1 MFASKFQTL
10 VRGMA
15 TAAVLTAAPLLA
27 MAQRADGNI
36 VIGQTLALTGPEA
49 VSSQNIREGVEARI
63 RQANAEGGIAGR
75 KLVLEVLDDKFDP
88 RLATENASRL
98 VKEKNAVAL
107 LGGVGN
113 PIANALQQFA
123 NANKIVVLGSLAGNP
138 LLLKNQQRYAFYVT
152 ANYKTE
158 ANYCVGQLTSMGVNR
173 VATLFPDDDL
183 GHAITEVATEAI
195 QQHGGKLAVQI
206 AYDRQKP
213 DVAAAVTQLRDAQ
226 AQAVV
231 MAAPAKTAAVFIQ
244 AIKEAQLGTRIVAF
258 SVVSMTAIQQ
268 ELKEQGA
275 GVMFSQPLP
284 YPRGSSSRFVQTFQ
298 RAMVKDAG
306 QVNYAQLHGY
316 LAASVLIEALK
327 DSGGAGSDKLVQ
339 ALERAK
345 GFDLDGYAV
354 KYSRDQREGSNFVE
368 MVLLGRD
375 GRIVR

>member
-1 MFASKFQTL
+1 MFVSRLQTL
-10 VRGMA
+10 VRVIA
-15 TAAVLTAAPLLA
+15 TASVLTAVPLLA
-27 MAQRADGNI
+27 AAQHTEGNI
-36 VIGQTLALTGPEA
+36 VIGQTLALSGPQA
-49 VSSQNIREGVEARI
+49 VNSQDIREGAEARI

-88 RLATENASRL
+88 KLAAENAARL

-113 PIANALQQFA
+113 PVASALQQFA
-123 NANKIVVLGSLAGNP
+123 NANKVVVLGSLAGNP
-138 LLLKNQQRYAFYVT
+138 LLLKNPQRYAFYVT
-152 ANYKTE
+152 ANYRTE
-158 ANYCVGQLTSMGVNR
+158 GNYCVGQLTSMGLSR
-173 VATLFPDDDL
+173 IATFFPDDEL
-183 GHAITEVATEAI
+183 GHAITEVASEAI
-195 QQHGGKLAVQI
+195 QRHGGKLAVQI

-213 DVAAAVTQLRDAQ
+213 DIAAAVKQLRDAQ

-231 MAAPAKTAAVFIQ
+231 MAAPAKTAAAFIQ
-244 AIKEAQLGTRIVAF
+244 AVKEAQLGTRIVAF
-258 SVVSMTAIQQ
+258 SVVSMTAMQQ
-268 ELKEQGA
+268 EIKEQSA

-284 YPRGSSSRFVQTFQ
+284 YPRGSSSRFVQAFQ
-298 RAMVKDAG
+298 RAMTKDTS
-306 QVNYAQLHGY
+306 QINYAQLHGY

-345 GFDLDGYAV
+345 GFDLDGYVV
-354 KYSRDQREGSNFVE
+354 KYGRDQREGSNFVE